1 MSDSKLVNYTK
12 LSPNHS
18 GKRTMGI
25 DRITPHCVVGQCSV
39 ESLGNIFSNAYRKAS
54 SNYGIG
60 FDGRVG
66 LYVPENMRSW
76 CSSSNSNDQR
86 SVTIECASD
95 TVSPYTMNDN
105 VYKTLVNLCVDI
117 CERNGKDKLI
127 WFGNKEKTLS
137 YKPSKNEM
145 IITVHRW
152 FANKSCPGDWLYS
165 RLGELAETVTKKLNS
180 DTKTG
185 TPVSRKT
192 LYRVQAG
199 AFKDKENAIARLE
212 QLKKAGFDAY
222 IITEY

>member
-1 MSDSKLVNYTK
+1 MSDSKLVKYTK

-18 GKRTMGI
+18 GERTMSI

-39 ESLGNIFSNAYRKAS
+39 ETLGKIFEGVSRKAS

-76 CSSSNSNDQR
+76 CSSSNANDQR

-95 TVSPYTMNDN
+95 MAPPYTMNDN

-117 CERNGKDKLI
+117 CERNGKNKLI
-127 WFGNKEKTLS
+127 WFGNKEKTLA

-165 RLGELAETVTKKLNS
+165 RLGELAETVTKKLNY
-180 DTKTG
+180 DTKTEI
-185 TPVSRKT
+185 TVSRKT
-192 LYRVQAG
+192 LYRVQVG
-199 AFKDKENAIARLE
+199 AFKNKENAIAQLE
-212 QLKKAGFDAY
+212 QLKKAGFDAC
-222 IITEY
+222 IITEH